1 MGMTIIV
8 SNLLKVMSNERLG
21 KVIIDGV
28 RLCYIAQPETLEVL
42 RCVGIGERV
51 EVGEFSIIRISGLH
65 FQYYFRVLL
74 DDEDCG
80 HIYFGRYGDDDSS
93 YIWLKIDNRLLYEG
107 NMADILRELK
117 NTLNLTYN
125 NITSLDLAV
134 DSKKNFVYT
143 IRKLYKDKNVATIVN
158 GKEIYDRKKSIPE
171 LHITYKVTLDRL
183 KDPTFYC
190 CQREA
195 VQNKR
200 NGIYVCAYNKL
211 AEIEESSHKEYVA
224 EYYGCPKSLHRLEVR
239 LNYDYLKR
247 FESEDESNLLFN
259 REVLTDIFHD
269 ALSRVIRFR
278 RGRKRLH
285 WKDILSSSNLR

>member
-1 MGMTIIV
+1 
-8 SNLLKVMSNERLG
+8 MSNEKLG

-28 RLCYIAQPETLEVL
+28 RLCYIAQPETLEAL
-42 RCVGIGERV
+42 RCVSIGERV
-51 EVGEFSIIRISGLH
+51 EVAEFSIIRISGLH

-74 DDEDCG
+74 GGKDCG
-80 HIYFGRYGDDDSS
+80 HIYFGRYGDDDNR
-93 YIWLKIDNRLLYEG
+93 YVWLKVDNKLLYG
-107 NMADILRELK
+107 DNLTDILGMIK
-117 NTLNLTYN
+117 NALNLTYN
-125 NITSLDLAV
+125 NLTSLDLAM
-134 DSKKNFVYT
+134 DSKKNFVYA

-158 GKEIYDRKKSIPE
+158 GKEIHDRKKSIPE

-211 AEIEESSHKEYVA
+211 AEMEESSHKEYIA

-259 REVLTDIFHD
+259 REALTDIFHD

-278 RGRKRLH
+278 RGRKRLN
-285 WKDILSSSNLR
+285 WKDILCSGSIR